1 MRRVEVEYAN
11 GMKGYLSVPTDEE
24 IAAQEVEEE

>member
-1 MRRVEVEYAN
+1 MVRVEVEYAN
-11 GMKGYLSVPTDEE
+11 GMKGYLCTPTDEE